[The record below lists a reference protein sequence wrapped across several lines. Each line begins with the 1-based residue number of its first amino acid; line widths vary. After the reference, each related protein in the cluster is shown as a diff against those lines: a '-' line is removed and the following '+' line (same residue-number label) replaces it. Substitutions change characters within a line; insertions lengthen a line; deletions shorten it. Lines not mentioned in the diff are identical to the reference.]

1 MRAGLAIGAV
11 LAPAWITGLA
21 LAGEAETLRWFSDPV
36 AEYLAL
42 GPRDDARKTALD
54 SVHDLVDGASK
65 LVMAEAPPW
74 LRRTTL
80 DWSVP
85 ETGRPTLKLFSVQPL
100 VGGGIAGRAL
110 LFQGHALSKEA
121 NTRGHL
127 GLRYLRFLDGDRWRL
142 GANLFYD
149 HERSGPSQHQRLSV
163 GTEARASFLDVTA
176 NYYTALLRAEADGPR
191 ALSGYDLTLGWQIPH
206 LSWARVEA
214 MGEVWRAPDGG
225 FHRFDQAIGLTLDP
239 WPFLHVA
246 GSIAREVDERPDIRL
261 RLELTLPFGVPPDA
275 TTRSPLL
282 TDGGP
287 AVRQATSRPK
297 APAVCTAECLF

>member
-1 MRAGLAIGAV
+1 MLHGGRRFAVRAGLAIGAV

-65 LVMAEAPPW
+65 LVIAEAPPW

-127 GLRYLRFLDGDRWRL
+127 GLRFLDGDRWRL

-225 FHRFDQAIGLTLDP
+225 FHRFDRAIGLTLDL

-261 RLELTLPFGVPPDA
+261 RLQLTLLSTIRGA
-275 TTRSPLL
+275 ARSPLAA
-282 TDGGP
+282 DRRRRPP
-287 AVRQATSRPK
+287 ANGNPRAGV
-297 APAVCTAECLF
+297 